1 LKPEEIVEYDRQDW
15 AEGRDVMSI
24 EINKINEMFVV
35 EWNAG
40 QKVLQIQALG
50 AILKSNLRA
59 AVNGRN
65 SGYSPIAIAHTE
77 EEALKISKLIEAK
90 LKMRRREDSSDT
102 LH

>member
-1 LKPEEIVEYDRQDW
+1 
-15 AEGRDVMSI
+15 MSI
-24 EINKINEMFVV
+24 EINEINEMFVV

-65 SGYSPIAIAHTE
+65 SGYAPIAIAHTE
-77 EEALKISKLIEAK
+77 EEALKMSKLIEAQ